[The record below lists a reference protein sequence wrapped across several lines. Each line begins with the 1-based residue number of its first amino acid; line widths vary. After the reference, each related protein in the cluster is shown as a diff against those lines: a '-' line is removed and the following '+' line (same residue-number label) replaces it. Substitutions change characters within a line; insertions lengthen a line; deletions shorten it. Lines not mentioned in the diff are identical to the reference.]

1 MTEREASG
9 SNQRCVAWCAALL
22 TVAAMAP
29 VAHAEGGLPG
39 ALGTAVDGP
48 PPTATAKSTQHGGA
62 PPMEPTAAES
72 AGGAVF
78 SPFGELSMSRAS
90 HQSQVPGDSSALAND
105 HNFTLVVAAAGVA
118 AIAWL
123 LLKDV

>member
-1 MTEREASG
+1 M
-9 SNQRCVAWCAALL
+9 LMM
-22 TVAAMAP
+22 AAMAP
-29 VAHAEGGLPG
+29 VAHAEGGSPG
-39 ALGTAVDGP
+39 SLGTAVDGASP
-48 PPTATAKSTQHGGA
+48 AAKYMQQGGA
-62 PPMEPTAAES
+62 SQMEPTAAES

-90 HQSQVPGDSSALAND
+90 RQSQVPGDSGGLAND
-105 HNFTLVVAAAGVA
+105 HNVALVAAVAGVA